1 MIIPDTLDLIIRMG
15 LSIVCGTLI
24 GLERQIH
31 KGLAGIHTNVLV
43 CVGSCLFL
51 FVSVGIGETNSPSR
65 IAAQV
70 VTGIGFLGAG
80 VIAKDG
86 TNVKGINT
94 AATIWS
100 ASAIGC
106 LCGSGMYIIA
116 IIGTAI
122 VSILNYLLRHNAI
135 KTLYKKVE
143 YDLQITCNSQNI
155 DDIYQALTSD
165 SNKIYINK
173 MNVDNRDNKCTI
185 TARIILKESSKDIVI
200 NSINKISGID
210 NYSYTV
216 SV

>member
-1 MIIPDTLDLIIRMG
+1 MIIPDTIELFLRMG
-15 LSIVCGTLI
+15 LSIVCGILI

-51 FVSVGIGETNSPSR
+51 FVSIGIGETNSPSR

-94 AATIWS
+94 AATIWTS
-100 ASAIGC
+100 SAIGC
-106 LCGSGMYIIA
+106 LCGCGMYFLA
-116 IIGTAI
+116 SSGTLVI
-122 VSILNYLLRHNAI
+122 SMMNYVLRHRAI
-135 KTLYKKVE
+135 KTLYKRVE
-143 YDLQITCNSQNI
+143 YDLTITCGNDKI
-155 DDIYQALTSD
+155 EDIFKLLYSEN
-165 SNKIYINK
+165 NKFYINK

-185 TARIILKESSKDIVI
+185 YARVIIRDGSKESVLH
-200 NSINKISGID
+200 SINNIPGID
-210 NYSYTV
+210 KYSYAIAV
-216 SV
+216 